1 MIKILFL
8 EDDILYAET
17 LYEYFEEIGYK
28 IEIVR
33 NGVDF
38 LEKIY
43 SNVYD
48 FYILDLYVP
57 LIDGFEVLKH
67 LKDYNNNIPIMVL
80 TSVPNSAI
88 RAFSGG
94 CDSFINKNSDIDE
107 IQLRF
112 EALYRRV
119 YNTYTNNIILGN
131 DFQYNIF
138 KKALYYDSH
147 PIEMMP
153 LTKRL
158 FECLLQSK
166 THYISLED
174 LEKCVYPVSSKSKK
188 DVIRFHVHEIRK
200 ILGKDIIESKKSL
213 GYRIKPLVA

>member
-43 SNVYD
+43 ISVYD

-57 LIDGFEVLKH
+57 LMDGFEVLKH
-67 LKDYNNNIPIMVL
+67 LKDYNNNIPTMVL

-107 IQLRF
+107 IQLRL
-112 EALYRRV
+112 EALYRRI
-119 YNTYTNNIILGN
+119 YNTCTNNIILGN
-131 DFQYNIF
+131 GFKYNIF
-138 KKALYYDSH
+138 LKILYCNNQ
-147 PIEMMP
+147 PIEVMP
-153 LTKRL
+153 LTKKL

-166 THYISLED
+166 THYISLEN
-174 LEKCVYPVSSKSKK
+174 LERCVYPASSKSKK
-188 DVIRFHVHEIRK
+188 DAIRFHIHELRK
-200 ILGKDIIESKKSL
+200 ILGEKFIQSKKNF
-213 GYRIKPLVA
+213 GYKLELKS